1 MISERLFKER
11 RPQETTSRI
20 APTPKT
26 QRTTTTPVSVLK
38 ASNVT
43 RTLACK
49 SATRGQKRQESKYY
63 TYESVPVSETES
75 TQNRDQSIRSQAK
88 VGAPTEKT
96 LKFRTPSKVSGVEE
110 PVKAALEVSDVA
122 CFEYHDEDAV
132 ASLDLYNEI
141 MLCLRHTRR
150 NNMILCV
157 MLLVVISAYLFV
169 CE

>member
-11 RPQETTSRI
+11 RPQEATSKI

-26 QRTTTTPVSVLK
+26 QRNTSTPVSVLK

-49 SATRGQKRQESKYY
+49 SATKGQKRQENKYY
-63 TYESVPVSETES
+63 THESGPISEIAS
-75 TQNRDQSIRSQAK
+75 TQNRDQSMRSQAK
-88 VGAPTEKT
+88 VAAPTEKT
-96 LKFRTPSKVSGVEE
+96 LKFRTPSKSSSVDE
-110 PVKAALEVSDVA
+110 PVKAALQVSDVA

-132 ASLDLYNEI
+132 ASIDLYNEI

-150 NNMILCV
+150 NNMILCI